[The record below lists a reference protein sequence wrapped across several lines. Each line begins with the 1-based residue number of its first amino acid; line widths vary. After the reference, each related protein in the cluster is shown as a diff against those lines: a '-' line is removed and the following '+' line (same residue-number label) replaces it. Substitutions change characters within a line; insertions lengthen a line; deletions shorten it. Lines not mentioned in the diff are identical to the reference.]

1 MAWLLLLVVL
11 PFFVHFSHLDIAI
24 ADTLHLILQ
33 KMIFLDTDQRVDV
46 TLRPYWSDATKGR
59 ASVVQAVPYMLE
71 IVPVGTSKGNG
82 VKVLLDHFGVTAKEV
97 PQISVHLTL
106 IALSVSPRLLTVTLF
121 THKNGRGGN
130 I

>member
-82 VKVLLDHFGVTAKEV
+82 VKVLLDHFEVTAKEV
-97 PQISVHLTL
+97 PQISVHLHC
-106 IALSVSPRLLTVTLF
+106 IIRLSQD
-121 THKNGRGGN
+121 
-130 I
+130 